1 MALMDAVASAGVSA
15 RLDGLPL
22 WIMVVAGSAAGKT
35 ETVQSLTGAGAVA
48 VSTLSS
54 EAAVLAQIRPGG
66 TGGLL
71 REAVAAGGI
80 AVVRDFGS
88 ILSMD
93 RHLRPRILQMLRQA
107 FDGHVDR
114 HIGSDG
120 AKVLRWD
127 GRIVFV
133 AASMPIWD
141 TAHEVISA
149 MGDRFV
155 VVRGD
160 TALDRKAVG
169 RQALGNT
176 GKEATMERELATAMG
191 ALVASADVNVRAL
204 TPAEEEKLIDI
215 ADVVTLARTAVE
227 RDFRGDVVSPYD
239 AEANTRFGKQL
250 AQAVRGG
257 LAFGLDQDDAMARAA
272 RYARDTIPPSRWRM
286 LLHLADSQ
294 WVEPNSICLSF
305 KRSLAAIKNDL
316 EVLRMLGLAD
326 AYDNEERRGGRIAM
340 FRYYSLSATVDRRTI
355 KVLRGV

>member
-1 MALMDAVASAGVSA
+1 
-15 RLDGLPL
+15 
-22 WIMVVAGSAAGKT
+22 MVVAGSGAGKT

-54 EAAVLAQIRPGG
+54 EAALLAQVKPGG

-71 REAVAAGGI
+71 REATAAGGI
-80 AVVRDFGS
+80 VVIRDFGS

-93 RHLRPRILQMLRQA
+93 RHLRPRILQKLRQT

-114 HIGSDG
+114 HIGNDG

-127 GRIVFV
+127 GRLVFV
-133 AASMPIWD
+133 GASMSIWD
-141 TAHEVISA
+141 ASHEVISA

-155 VVRGD
+155 IVRGH
-160 TALDRKAVG
+160 TGLDRKAIG

-176 GKEATMERELATAMG
+176 GKEATMERELAAAMG

-204 TPAEEEKLIDI
+204 TRDEEGKLVDI

-227 RDFRGDVVSPYD
+227 RDFKGDVVNPYD
-239 AEANTRFGKQL
+239 AEANTRFVKQL

-257 LAFGLDQDDAMARAA
+257 LAFGLDPETAMARAA
-272 RYARDTIPPSRWRM
+272 RYARDTIPPSRWRVI
-286 LLHLADSQ
+286 LHLADNPGT
-294 WVEPNSICLSF
+294 EPNSTCLGF
-305 KRSLAAIKNDL
+305 KRSLPALKNDL

-326 AYDNEERRGGRIAM
+326 ATDREERRWLRAPAL
-340 FRYYSLSATVDRRTI
+340 FRYYTLSATVDMQT
-355 KVLRGV
+355 VGLLRGV